1 LKQETEF
8 PGKRISQKN
17 AEYSHSVLN
26 NKELKSTRPQDQ
38 NVLWWSLCLNS
49 EQQMHIRSKG
59 LEVPCQNT
67 FKDKPVP
74 SSRG

>member
-38 NVLWWSLCLNS
+38 NVL
-49 EQQMHIRSKG
+49 
-59 LEVPCQNT
+59 
-67 FKDKPVP
+67 
-74 SSRG
+74 